1 MPSSETAP
9 SSPSVS
15 TEKQSAIELHL
26 EKSSTVKAEIIW
38 KSVLSDYSACLNED
52 INETLATM
60 FPEFG
65 ATKLFQTSWSKS
77 MYVVNNGLA
86 PYFKLVLKTNLH
98 RADFLV
104 YSFDKSLNDVTQTTE
119 ID

>member
-1 MPSSETAP
+1 MGKVKNTNALSKVQNCFTPRSSMPSSETAP

-60 FPEFG
+60 FPELG
-65 ATKLFQTSWSKS
+65 ATKLFQMS
-77 MYVVNNGLA
+77 
-86 PYFKLVLKTNLH
+86 
-98 RADFLV
+98 
-104 YSFDKSLNDVTQTTE
+104 
-119 ID
+119 